1 MAAATMKQGQRALVN
16 LDGEE
21 TAYLDPLP
29 PPRTLDPQRR
39 LCEIL
44 GRKAVLLDSVEDLRE
59 CRQ

>member
-1 MAAATMKQGQRALVN
+1 MKQGQRALVN